1 MKKLLTLAVLAVA
14 GWAAY
19 AVFWPSSFEPQA
31 WNPPPLADAE
41 AAFADSGDLSGE
53 TRMAHGVAEG
63 PEDVASDAQGRLYAG
78 YADGTIRRFDAD
90 GGDSE
95 VFATTNGRP
104 LGLAFAEGPVPRSE
118 EADSGDGEN
127 SEDGGDRADQT
138 LIVADADKGL
148 LAIDAEG
155 DITVLASGA
164 GGTPFAFTND
174 VDVADNGQIYFSDA
188 SSRYGQTDY
197 RTDLLEHG
205 GHGRLLKYDPASG
218 RTTVLLGGLQ
228 FANGVAVGPDDAYVL
243 VVETG
248 SYRICRYW
256 LTGDRA
262 GQSDIFINNLPGFPD
277 GLSFDGEGTF
287 WLALFAPRDPLL
299 DFAADKPWLRAIVH
313 DLPRELQPQPAH
325 VGHVIGLDTDARV
338 IANLRDA
345 GDRAFAPITSVER
358 VGDSLYL
365 GSLTAPAFARIRVPD
380 AGR

>member
-19 AVFWPSSFEPQA
+19 AVFWPSSLEPQA
-31 WNPPPLADAE
+31 QPAAAGRRRAASPTAVICPARPAWHTAWPKARRTRATPRAPVRRLRRRHHPPL
-41 AAFADSGDLSGE
+41 
-53 TRMAHGVAEG
+53 
-63 PEDVASDAQGRLYAG
+63 RL
-78 YADGTIRRFDAD
+78 D

-164 GGTPFAFTND
+164 DGTPFAFTND

-205 GHGRLLKYDPASG
+205 GHGRLLKYDPATG

-262 GQSDIFINNLPGFPD
+262 GQSDIFIDNLPGFPD

-325 VGHVIGLDTDARV
+325 VGHVIGLNTDARV